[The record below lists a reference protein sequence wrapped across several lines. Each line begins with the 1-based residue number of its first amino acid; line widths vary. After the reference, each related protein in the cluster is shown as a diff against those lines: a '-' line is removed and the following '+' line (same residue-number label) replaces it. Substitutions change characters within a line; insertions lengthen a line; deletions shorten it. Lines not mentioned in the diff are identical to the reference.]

1 MSAAARQY
9 LDAALDIIQRHA
21 VNRATL
27 DWAAIRKRALSTA
40 SGAVTR
46 IDTYAAIA
54 SALGQLDDN
63 GHSRF
68 ALPFSGTGAPLP
80 LAPSQLPSGRLLPG
94 RIGYVS
100 LPGGRI
106 SFADQYQAAGAAV
119 MRRLQDGQPGGWILD
134 LRSDDGGDVW
144 PMLGA
149 IHPLLG
155 SGSIGSFVSPP
166 APASVIRV
174 TPTELT
180 DGGQVQ
186 IRMSA
191 AAQHGAGAEPVV
203 VLIGPTTAS
212 SGELVA
218 IVFRGRECATSM
230 GAPTFGVPTGNEE
243 YRLSDGAELMLTTA
257 FDADRTGH
265 VYPDAPIE
273 PDVKVG
279 TVNENATWSQTDPAI
294 RAAGRWL
301 SLHRGCN
308 P

>member
-68 ALPFSGTGAPLP
+68 ALPSGGTGAPYP

-100 LPGGRI
+100 LPGGQI
-106 SFADQYQAAGAAV
+106 DVADQYQAAGAAV
-119 MRRLQDGQPGGWILD
+119 MRRLQDGRPGGWVLD

-149 IHPLLG
+149 IQPLLG
-155 SGSIGSFVSPP
+155 SGSIGSFAAPP

-191 AAQHGAGAEPVV
+191 AARQGAGTDPVA
-203 VLIGPTTAS
+203 VLTGPTTAS

-218 IVFRGRECATSM
+218 IVFRGRRCATSM
-230 GAPTFGVPTGNEE
+230 GAPTFGVPTGNEG
-243 YRLSDGAELMLTTA
+243 YRLSDGAELILTTT

-265 VYPDAPIE
+265 VYPDAPIQ

-279 TVNENATWSQTDPAI
+279 TTNENATWSQTDPAI
-294 RAAGRWL
+294 QAASRWL
-301 SLHRGCN
+301 SLQRGCN
-308 P
+308 A